1 MLSRIQAKA
10 EAGTRLDRE
19 DGLWL
24 LTEAPLLDL
33 GSVAQ
38 EARFRRIPERRVTFV
53 IDTNPNYTNVCITDC
68 QFCAFYRRPGDKEA
82 YTLTV
87 DEVLTKVEFAAREGA
102 TTVLLQGGHN
112 PALPLEYYLELVRET
127 RRRFPSV
134 TPHFF
139 SASEIRTMSDVA
151 GKPVPEVL
159 SLLKRAGQTSIPGA
173 GPRCSPSECVSGS
186 SPRRAGRAR
195 GSRCT
200 GRRTARASGPPP
212 P

>member
-1 MLSRIQAKA
+1 MLSRIQAKV
-10 EAGTRLDRE
+10 EAGARLDRT
-19 DGLWL
+19 DGHWL
-24 LTEAPLLDL
+24 LTDAPLLDV
-33 GSVAQ
+33 GSLAQ
-38 EARFRRIPERRVTFV
+38 ELRFRRIPERRVTFV

-87 DEVLTKVEFAAREGA
+87 DEVLEKVGFAAREGA

-112 PALPLEYYLELVRET
+112 PALPLEYYLDLVRET
-127 RRRFPSV
+127 RRRFPAV

-151 GKPVPEVL
+151 GKPMPEVL
-159 SLLKRAGQTSIPGA
+159 SLLRQAGQTSIPA
-173 GPRCSPSECVSGS
+173 AAPRCSPSGCAAAS
-186 SPRRAGRAR
+186 SPRRAGPAR

-200 GRRTARASGPPP
+200 ARRTVRASSRRRR
-212 P
+212 

>member
-1 MLSRIQAKA
+1 
-10 EAGTRLDRE
+10 
-19 DGLWL
+19 
-24 LTEAPLLDL
+24 
-33 GSVAQ
+33 
-38 EARFRRIPERRVTFV
+38 
-53 IDTNPNYTNVCITDC
+53 
-68 QFCAFYRRPGDKEA
+68 PGDKEA

-112 PALPLEYYLELVRET
+112 PALPLEYYLELVRQT

-159 SLLKRAGQTSIPGA
+159 SLLKHSGGRGRGALRAGAQADRAEEGRAGRVARGAPGGAPPGIPVHRYHDVRPRRAAGGRPRPPRRDPGA
-173 GPRCSPSECVSGS
+173 
-186 SPRRAGRAR
+186 AGRAR
-195 GSRCT
+195 RLH
-200 GRRTARASGPPP
+200 RLRPVVLQA
-212 P
+212 